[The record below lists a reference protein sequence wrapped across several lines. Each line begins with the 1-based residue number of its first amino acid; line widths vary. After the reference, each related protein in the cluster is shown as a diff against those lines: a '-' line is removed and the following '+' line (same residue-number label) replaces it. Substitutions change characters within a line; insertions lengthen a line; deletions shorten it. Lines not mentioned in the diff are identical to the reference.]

1 MEPNQNIN
9 NMPNATGAPVAP
21 NVPRVPNTSGAT
33 NASVMTPKPNSDV
46 VFKDK
51 PKKNIAVILGMV
63 LLGILAVGGIAFGV
77 WAMMDGNAQKAELN
91 AQIDSLKQ
99 KNNALNE
106 QVNNLQAQID
116 SYSSVTYEILPP
128 KWGEAEAVVVDG
140 VFTIKNANGEV
151 FTQFDEYV
159 VDEIVSCDSGTETEK
174 APMTCVVKT
183 PEGEAKIVYNY
194 DEQSLEYMAEPVE

>member
-9 NMPNATGAPVAP
+9 NIPNATGAPVVSNTPSMP
-21 NVPRVPNTSGAT
+21 NVSGA
-33 NASVMTPKPNSDV
+33 ASMPTMTSRPESDV
-46 VFKDK
+46 VFNDK
-51 PKKNIAVILGMV
+51 PKKNMAMIFGMV

-99 KNNALNE
+99 KNDALDE
-106 QVNNLQAQID
+106 QVNNLQTQID
-116 SYSSVTYEILPP
+116 SYSSVAYEILPP

-194 DEQSLEYMAEPVE
+194 DEQSLEYMTEPVE